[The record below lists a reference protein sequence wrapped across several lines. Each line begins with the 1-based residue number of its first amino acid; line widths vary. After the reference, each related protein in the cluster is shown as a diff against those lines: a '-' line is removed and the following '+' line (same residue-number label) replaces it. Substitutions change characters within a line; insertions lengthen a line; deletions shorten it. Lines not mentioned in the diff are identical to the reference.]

1 MNKVIYLDN
10 NATTKVDERIF
21 EEMKPY
27 FCEKYGNPSSIHA
40 FGGEV
45 SHAVKKARNQ
55 VKEMLGAENEREI
68 IFTAG
73 GSESANMAIKGVLD
87 LNKDKKHIITSKV
100 EHPCVLN
107 LYKWLEKRGY
117 RVTYLGVNSEGELD
131 LNELR
136 ESVTEDT
143 ALVSVMYANNET
155 GVIFPI
161 EQMGEIIKSKNKNT
175 KFFVDAVQAA
185 GKIPINVS
193 DMQVD
198 MLGISGHKLHAPKG
212 VGALYIKKG
221 TMLTPLVIGGHQEFG
236 KRAGTENVTSIVGL
250 GVAADLAV
258 DALKEEN
265 TTVRA
270 LRDKLEKG
278 LLERIYNAR
287 VNGGKANRVPNTS
300 NISFEYIE
308 GELIL
313 LHLSDIGICASSG
326 SACTSGSLEPSHVLK
341 AMGIPFTSMHGS
353 VRWSLSRFTTEEE
366 IDYVLEHVPYIII
379 NKINKLSP
387 YQQQLEDLKRQKNM
401 K

>member
-136 ESVTEDT
+136 ESVTEAT

-175 KFFVDAVQAA
+175 KFFVDAVHAA

-221 TMLTPLVIGGHQEFG
+221 IMLTPLVIGGHQEFG

>member
-326 SACTSGSLEPSHVLK
+326 SACTSGS
-341 AMGIPFTSMHGS
+341 GIPFTSMHGS

-366 IDYVLEHVPYIII
+366 IDYVLEHVPNIII